1 MDDRKFLCGQCN
13 NGYKNKS
20 SLRRHINSIH
30 NEKRSI
36 CGTCNKAY
44 FRNVDYIKHITKF
57 HQPLICKQGP
67 ENVEVIS
74 ATAHAQK
81 PTNSNSHNIRHI
93 TDIMNGNLDWE
104 KIIRNDLALSDDEET
119 TPVKISIG
127 TSTDLSKNPSANTEM
142 NTSPLAIVD
151 LEQPTYITTHGLP
164 NEAKTDFK
172 IIPKPSTQ
180 IGCVPSVL
188 CKTKE
193 IQTDPTNHP
202 NKTTSQ
208 IQTDNPPCK
217 QCYYEEHQIL
227 KRQSYIIQDA
237 ILNTQAGYTPPTT
250 SREDRSRMPL
260 PGTTKHEK
268 WVHKLAPQLKP
279 RSPQDFPRYKSPAQ
293 FTKPELLIT
302 STPQPTSSRVKKPTA
317 LTIDNEVY
325 TAICS
330 RKRTQPT
337 LVTSPKH
344 IFSPPPPSNGAWSYR
359 TSKF

>member
-30 NEKRSI
+30 NEKRYI

-74 ATAHAQK
+74 TTAHAQK

-142 NTSPLAIVD
+142 NTSPLAIVR
-151 LEQPTYITTHGLP
+151 LPT
-164 NEAKTDFK
+164 
-172 IIPKPSTQ
+172 
-180 IGCVPSVL
+180 
-188 CKTKE
+188 
-193 IQTDPTNHP
+193 
-202 NKTTSQ
+202 
-208 IQTDNPPCK
+208 
-217 QCYYEEHQIL
+217 
-227 KRQSYIIQDA
+227 
-237 ILNTQAGYTPPTT
+237 
-250 SREDRSRMPL
+250 
-260 PGTTKHEK
+260 
-268 WVHKLAPQLKP
+268 
-279 RSPQDFPRYKSPAQ
+279 
-293 FTKPELLIT
+293 
-302 STPQPTSSRVKKPTA
+302 
-317 LTIDNEVY
+317 
-325 TAICS
+325 
-330 RKRTQPT
+330 
-337 LVTSPKH
+337 
-344 IFSPPPPSNGAWSYR
+344 
-359 TSKF
+359 